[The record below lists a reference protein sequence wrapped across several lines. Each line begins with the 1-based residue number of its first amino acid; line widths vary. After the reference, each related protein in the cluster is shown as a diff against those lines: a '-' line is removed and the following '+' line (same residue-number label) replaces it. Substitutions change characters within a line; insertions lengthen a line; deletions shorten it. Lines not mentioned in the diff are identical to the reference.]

1 MGDRN
6 PDSPWNPA
14 SSPNISPKEYE
25 QQVVEW
31 LHGSG
36 SVLEDFKVQHLKH
49 LEGPSG
55 DYEFDAV
62 ASFTILSGAKVVV
75 VVECK
80 RYSKPVERDHMLTL
94 WAKKEDVNA
103 HKAMMFATCG
113 IHSGALKYASAK
125 GVATV
130 TFVQCD
136 FLYET
141 KAVGV
146 SSEPPPWAEMPQYAG
161 IMLRCEDNSIQC
173 STINKKHLD
182 ALKEWLKS

>member
-1 MGDRN
+1 MGNRN

-14 SSPNISPKEYE
+14 SSPNIDPKEYE

-31 LHGSG
+31 LRGSG
-36 SVLEDFKVQHLKH
+36 SILEDFKVQHLKH
-49 LEGPSG
+49 LKGPSG

-62 ASFTILSGAKVVV
+62 ASFTILSGAKVIV

-113 IHSGALKYASAK
+113 FQSGALKYAAAK

-130 TFVQCD
+130 TFVEGN

-141 KAVGV
+141 RAIGV
-146 SSEPPPWAEMPQYAG
+146 SSEPPPWAELPKYAG
-161 IMLRCEDNSIQC
+161 IMLKSEDNSIQC
-173 STINKKHLD
+173 STINEQRLD
-182 ALKEWLKS
+182 ALKEWLNS

>member
-6 PDSPWNPA
+6 PESPWNPA
-14 SSPNISPKEYE
+14 SSLNIAPKEYE
-25 QQVVEW
+25 KQVVDW
-31 LHGSG
+31 LRRSG
-36 SVLEDFKVQHLKH
+36 SILEDFNVQHLKL

-62 ASFTILSGAKVVV
+62 ASFTILRGAKVIV

-113 IHSGALKYASAK
+113 FQSGALKYASVK
-125 GVATV
+125 GIATV
-130 TFVQCD
+130 TFVEGS
-136 FLYET
+136 FLYKT
-141 KAVGV
+141 RAMGV
-146 SSEPPPWAEMPQYAG
+146 SSAPPPWAEMPRYSG
-161 IMLRCEDNSIQC
+161 IMLRAEKNSIR
-173 STINKKHLD
+173 SSIIKEGHLD
-182 ALKEWLKS
+182 ALEGWLSS

>member
-6 PDSPWNPA
+6 PESPWNPA
-14 SSPNISPKEYE
+14 SSLNIAPKEYE
-25 QQVVEW
+25 KQVVEW
-31 LHGSG
+31 LRASG
-36 SVLEDFKVQHLKH
+36 SILEDFNVRHLKH

-62 ASFTILSGAKVVV
+62 ASFTVLSGAKVIV

-113 IHSGALKYASAK
+113 FQSGALKYASVK
-125 GVATV
+125 GIATV
-130 TFVQCD
+130 TFVEGS
-136 FLYET
+136 FSYET
-141 KAVGV
+141 RAVGV
-146 SSEPPPWAEMPQYAG
+146 SSAPPPWAELPRYAG
-161 IMLRCEDNSIQC
+161 IMLKSENNKITSSI
-173 STINKKHLD
+173 IKDEHLD
-182 ALKEWLKS
+182 SLKDWLNS

>member
-1 MGDRN
+1 MEDRN

-14 SSPNISPKEYE
+14 SSPDIAPKEFE
-25 QQVVEW
+25 KQVVEW
-31 LHGSG
+31 LRDSG
-36 SVLEDFKVQHLKH
+36 SILEDFNVQHLKH

-62 ASFTILSGAKVVV
+62 ARFTILSGAKVIV

-113 IHSGALKYASAK
+113 FQSGALKYAISK
-125 GVATV
+125 GIATV
-130 TFVQCD
+130 TFVEGS

-141 KAVGV
+141 RAMGV
-146 SSEPPPWAEMPQYAG
+146 LPEPPTWAEMPRYAG
-161 IMLRCEDNSIQC
+161 IMLKREDNPIQG
-173 STINKKHLD
+173 STINEEHLD
-182 ALKEWLKS
+182 ALKDWLNS